1 MTLPSPS
8 IAAVSIVSLVGAG
21 GGAGIMAVE
30 ALGSRRRE
38 APLLTAMRRE
48 IKPYKSKFDKY
59 ENDMRTEVVGRN
71 TSGIVRSRRNER

>member
-1 MTLPSPS
+1 
-8 IAAVSIVSLVGAG
+8 
-21 GGAGIMAVE
+21 MAVK

-59 ENDMRTEVVGRN
+59 ENDMHTEVVGRN